1 MLSTIGLV
9 LDIAIVL
16 VLVIFAIIGLKKG
29 FLHQVLS
36 LFSWVVCIF
45 VAVLVAKYVAG
56 WINGI
61 YNFSGLIGGKIEESL
76 IKSNEFFAKTVSS
89 FENFPAEGG
98 GAKNIIN
105 SIPEGTNGFLSQII
119 KLVFTH
125 SSVDMASEQTIA
137 SFVGASLGHIS
148 MVIISG
154 ILVFIV
160 LMIVVALLRKLI
172 DKIAKTKIIGGLNK
186 ILGVVLGLIK
196 AAGIVIVVNC
206 LLVGLSLIPA
216 VNKTITPIIQDNT
229 QIEKF
234 VYNKT
239 DEIVGKYVIEGEML
253 QDWISSLWESR

>member
-1 MLSTIGLV
+1 MLSTIGLI
-9 LDIAIVL
+9 LDVAIVL
-16 VLVIFAIIGLKKG
+16 ALVIFAIIGLKKG

-61 YNFSGLIGGKIEESL
+61 YNFAGLIGGKIEEGL

-89 FENFPAEGG
+89 FENFPAEGE

-105 SIPEGTNGFLSQII
+105 SIPEGTNGVLAQII
-119 KLVFTH
+119 KMVFTH

-160 LMIVVALLRKLI
+160 LMIVVAILRKI
-172 DKIAKTKIIGGLNK
+172 FDKISKTKVLGGLNK
-186 ILGVVLGLIK
+186 ILGLSLGLVK
-196 AAGIVIVVNC
+196 AAGIVILVNC
-206 LLVGLSLIPA
+206 VLVGLSLIPV
-216 VNKTITPIIQDNT
+216 VNKTITPIVQDNT
-229 QIEKF
+229 KIEKF

-239 DEIVGKYVIEGEML
+239 DEIVGNYIIEGEVI
-253 QDWISSLWESR
+253 QDWITSLWQAR

>member
-1 MLSTIGLV
+1 MLSTIGLI
-9 LDIAIVL
+9 LDVAIIL
-16 VLVIFAIIGLKKG
+16 VLVIFGIIGLKKG

-36 LFSWVVCIF
+36 LFSWAVCIV

-76 IKSNEFFAKTVSS
+76 IKSNEFFSLAV
-89 FENFPAEGG
+89 NAEVFAGNPN
-98 GAKNIIN
+98 NIVN
-105 SIPEGTNGFLSQII
+105 AIPEGTNGVMAQII
-119 KLVFTH
+119 KMVFTN

-160 LMIVVALLRKLI
+160 LMIVVAILRKI
-172 DKIAKTKIIGGLNK
+172 FDKISKTKVLGGLNK
-186 ILGVVLGLIK
+186 ILGLALGLVK

-206 LLVGLSLIPA
+206 VLVGLSLIPA
-216 VNKTITPIIQDNT
+216 VNNTITPIIQDNSK
-229 QIEKF
+229 IEKF

-239 DEIVGKYVIEGEML
+239 DEIVGDYIIEGEVV
-253 QDWISSLWESR
+253 QNWITSLWEAR